1 MKNRKIII
9 GSRGSKLALIYAEKA
24 REKILKYSKDFGI
37 EEVIIKE
44 IVTKGDQVQ
53 DKRLSEV
60 GGKGLF
66 SKTIEVELLEKKID
80 IAVHAL
86 KDMPS
91 EATKG
96 LLTDC
101 FLERN
106 DPREIL
112 ISKDNK
118 DLKDLASNSIIGTSS
133 FRREFQIK
141 KIRDDLN
148 CKLIR
153 GNVDT
158 RIRKLNENLYDA
170 VILSYAGINS
180 LGLNQNISQIFSTSE
195 IIPCAGQGV
204 IALQCRNDDEDLI
217 ELLKSVNHQS
227 TQNSIKTERDV
238 LKVLEGDCETAVG
251 VFARINDNKIDI
263 AIHALKDM
271 PSEETE
277 GLLTNCFLERN
288 DPREILISRDK
299 KYLKDLAPNSI
310 IGTSSYRREFQIK
323 KIRKDLEC
331 KLIRGNVDTR
341 IKKLNENLYDA
352 IILSYA
358 GINSLGLDQDIS
370 QTFSTTELI
379 PSAGQGVIAL
389 QCRSNDEELIELLK
403 KINHQTTHNSIKAER
418 NVLKVLEGDC
428 ETAVGVFASIDGDKI
443 NLEAELFSL
452 DGSKRFYLKLSE
464 NIDKANELGIEM
476 GKTLK
481 KISNNSYK
489 K

>member
-24 REKILKYSKDFGI
+24 REKILKHAKDFRI
-37 EEVIIKE
+37 EEVIVKE

-66 SKTIEVELLEKKID
+66 SKTIEVELLDKKID
-80 IAVHAL
+80 VAVHAL

-91 EATKG
+91 EETKG

-118 DLKDLASNSIIGTSS
+118 HLKDLVPNSIIGTSS

-141 KIRDDLN
+141 KIRDDLD

-170 VILSYAGINS
+170 IILSYAGIDS
-180 LGLNQNISQIFSTSE
+180 LGLNQNISQTFSTSE

-204 IALQCRNDDEDLI
+204 IALQCRDSDEDLI
-217 ELLKSVNHQS
+217 ELLKKVDHQS
-227 TQNSIKTERDV
+227 THSAIKAERNI

-251 VFARINDNKIDI
+251 A
-263 AIHALKDM
+263 
-271 PSEETE
+271 
-277 GLLTNCFLERN
+277 
-288 DPREILISRDK
+288 
-299 KYLKDLAPNSI
+299 
-310 IGTSSYRREFQIK
+310 
-323 KIRKDLEC
+323 
-331 KLIRGNVDTR
+331 
-341 IKKLNENLYDA
+341 
-352 IILSYA
+352 
-358 GINSLGLDQDIS
+358 
-370 QTFSTTELI
+370 
-379 PSAGQGVIAL
+379 
-389 QCRSNDEELIELLK
+389 
-403 KINHQTTHNSIKAER
+403 
-418 NVLKVLEGDC
+418 
-428 ETAVGVFASIDGDKI
+428 FASIEGDKI
-443 NLEAELFSL
+443 NLEVELFSL
-452 DGSKRFYLKLSE
+452 DGSKRFHLKSSE
-464 NIDKANELGIEM
+464 NIDKAEELGIEM

-481 KISNNSYK
+481 KMSNNSYK